1 VFGNCCT
8 KFTSFSHL
16 VITADDDVLVAD
28 HRNNVVA
35 VFDSGGVASNIVHS
49 LKVNSPLGLAIDCD
63 GDTKLV

>member
-1 VFGNCCT
+1 M
-8 KFTSFSHL
+8 
-16 VITADDDVLVAD
+16 LVAD